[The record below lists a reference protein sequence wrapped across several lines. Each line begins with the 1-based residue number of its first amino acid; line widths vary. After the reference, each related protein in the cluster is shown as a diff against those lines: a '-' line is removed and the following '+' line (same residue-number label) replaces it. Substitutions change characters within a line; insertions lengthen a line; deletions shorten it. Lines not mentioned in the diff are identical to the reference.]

1 MNGTAPECTHTRTV
15 QALVAEHP
23 AGSTPTFI
31 PSDMARPPQS
41 SASKRMFRR
50 SSTASEP
57 AEEKEGGDG
66 QQQEAMLEARPPS
79 RRPLAERVAAIPSD
93 RLQRWLSNA
102 V

>member
-1 MNGTAPECTHTRTV
+1 MNGTAPECTYTRTV
-15 QALVAEHP
+15 QALLPEHP
-23 AGSTPTFI
+23 AGSTPNFT
-31 PSDMARPPQS
+31 PSNMACLPQS

-57 AEEKEGGDG
+57 AEEKEGGNG
-66 QQQEAMLEARPPS
+66 QQEEIMLGAQPTS
-79 RRPLAERVAAIPSD
+79 RRPLAERVAAISSD